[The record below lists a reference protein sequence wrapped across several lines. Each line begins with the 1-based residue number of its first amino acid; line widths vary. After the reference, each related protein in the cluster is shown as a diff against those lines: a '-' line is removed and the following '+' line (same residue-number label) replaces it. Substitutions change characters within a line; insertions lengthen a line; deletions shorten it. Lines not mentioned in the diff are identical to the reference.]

1 VKLAALAFVLPG
13 VVAGAAH
20 AQDQES
26 QASTRTL
33 PAGERYEAG
42 AVHRFFLG
50 SGYRK
55 LWTQPITAPVL
66 DLATFSGGLVAEK
79 KGGGRQ
85 TKSLKLEGKD
95 GREWKFRSIDKD
107 PTTVL
112 PSTLQKTFAASIV
125 QDQIS
130 ASHPAGALVVDALL
144 DAAGIPHVNH
154 TIVVLPDDARLGD
167 FRKEFAG
174 MLGTL
179 EEHRGRGFARAVVLR
194 AAQEAERAGHDF
206 VFLLADD
213 FGWTKTLYAKLGFD
227 PVGKTYEFS
236 LRPTD

>member
-1 VKLAALAFVLPG
+1 MRLVALAFGLLG
-13 VVAGAAH
+13 VVAGVAP
-20 AQDQES
+20 AQDRAGAGADAD
-26 QASTRTL
+26 ASCRR
-33 PAGERYEAG
+33 GYKAG

-50 SGYRK
+50 SGYRE

-85 TKSLKLEGKD
+85 TKNLKLEGKD

-112 PSTLQKTFAASIV
+112 PSMLQETFAASIV

-144 DAAGIPHVNH
+144 DAAGIPHVDH
-154 TIVVLPDDARLGD
+154 IDRGAAGRSRASASSARSS
-167 FRKEFAG
+167 RACS
-174 MLGTL
+174 
-179 EEHRGRGFARAVVLR
+179 ARSRRTR
-194 AAQEAERAGHDF
+194 A
-206 VFLLADD
+206 
-213 FGWTKTLYAKLGFD
+213 
-227 PVGKTYEFS
+227 
-236 LRPTD
+236 